1 MRTYNIHEAKTHLS
15 RLIERAAGGE
25 AFVIA
30 KAGKPMVK
38 VVAIDAAEAPRRKRI
53 GFLAGR
59 IKVPADFDDMG
70 AADSGEHAAGV
81 ARLPSF
87 HKDPFD
93 RMLISQATCE
103 GITLLTSDAKVAR
116 YDGPILRV

>member
-1 MRTYNIHEAKTHLS
+1 VRTYNIHEAKTHLS
-15 RLIERAAGGE
+15 RLIERAASGE

-38 VVAIDAAEAPRRKRI
+38 VVAIDAVEAPRRKRT

-70 AADSGEHAAGV
+70 AAEIDAMFGGEG
-81 ARLPSF
+81 
-87 HKDPFD
+87 
-93 RMLISQATCE
+93 
-103 GITLLTSDAKVAR
+103 
-116 YDGPILRV
+116 